1 MKVKS
6 DHRSKFLGMKKP
18 EKIRA
23 STVFEPVTSAIPA
36 RCSTNWPLKPHI
48 GSEVN
53 LLSSYVPVR
62 MWDDAKYI
70 WNNSY
75 SNYGGRWKWRMIIK
89 VNSLEWRSPRKS
101 GLQRDSR
108 PWLPRIPVRCST
120 NWAMKPHIGSEANI
134 LSSYLP
140 VRSEM
145 MRCKNEI
152 IHIWTV
158 LILRWSFFT
167 FIYHRSS
174 NMSYL
179 FHIYFASFHSSRRD
193 MNSINLPCSQCV
205 AS

>member
-101 GLQRDSR
+101 GLQRDSN
-108 PWLPRIPVRCST
+108 PWPPRYRCDALPTELWSHTLGATSICWV
-120 NWAMKPHIGSEANI
+120 HIFPCGE
-134 LSSYLP
+134 
-140 VRSEM
+140 VM
-145 MRCKNEI
+145 
-152 IHIWTV
+152 
-158 LILRWSFFT
+158 WS
-167 FIYHRSS
+167 
-174 NMSYL
+174 L
-179 FHIYFASFHSSRRD
+179 
-193 MNSINLPCSQCV
+193 
-205 AS
+205 